1 MKNVIL
7 IILCH
12 LTGFFACGQSENWS
26 LQKCIEVG
34 MSNQFDI
41 KLKELDVLKAQENYS
56 PQIQNW
62 LPTVNLFA
70 NHSYNFGSTID
81 PITNT
86 RVSSNFQ
93 NDYLNLGGQINVL
106 DIYSIKKTQKD
117 KIDIAISQAD
127 QKIVE
132 HNYLLK
138 ITEKYFDCF
147 LSQEILKIQKEQL
160 INSKLDVI
168 RIEKEVANGIKPK
181 SDLYDVQLSYSLEE
195 SRINETEQN
204 LHTQKVILF
213 QLLNQELIDA
223 NFVTLEPILIEK
235 QSTNS
240 TPINP
245 QIEKLTLSL
254 VSNEKYLEM
263 QKSMKLP
270 TLQAYYNVSS
280 FYYQPINQP
289 SNPVGNFNTQF
300 NDNRNQVAGLQLNIP
315 IFSGLKNDKNS
326 AIVKVES
333 EKLKMEIEQENI
345 RFQNQIKLKQLKI
358 NQLETK
364 STFLENT
371 LNFAKESHK
380 TTQAKFSKGLIDT
393 SIYSTSKNQ
402 LINSEFEVLKNSLMI
417 QYEVYLMSNLLN
429 N

>member
-1 MKNVIL
+1 MKNIIL

-12 LTGFFACGQSENWS
+12 LTGFFASGQLENWS

-34 MSNQFDI
+34 MNNQLDI
-41 KLKELDVLKAQENYS
+41 KLKELDVLKAQENYTS
-56 PQIQNW
+56 QIQNW
-62 LPTVNLFA
+62 LPIVNLYT

-81 PITNT
+81 PVTNA

-93 NDYLNLGGQINVL
+93 YDYLNLGAHINVL
-106 DIYSIKKTQKD
+106 DIYSVKKTQKD

-132 HNYLLK
+132 NNYLLK

-160 INSKLDVI
+160 TNSKLDVI

-204 LHTQKVILF
+204 YHLQKTILF
-213 QLLNQELIDA
+213 QLLNQGLIDA
-223 NFVTLEPILIEK
+223 NLVILEPILIEK
-235 QSTNS
+235 LSTNA

-270 TLQAYYNVSS
+270 TLQAYYNISS
-280 FYYQPINQP
+280 FYYKPINQP
-289 SNPVGNFNTQF
+289 NNLADNFNNQL
-300 NDNRNQVAGLQLNIP
+300 NGNRNQVAGLQLNIP

-333 EKLKMEIEQENI
+333 EKLKLEIEQETI

-358 NQLETK
+358 DQLETK
-364 STFLENT
+364 ATFLENT

-380 TTQAKFSKGLIDT
+380 TTQAKFIKGLID
-393 SIYSTSKNQ
+393 SYVYSASKNQ
-402 LINSEFEVLKNSLMI
+402 LIMSEFEVLKNSLMI
-417 QYEVYLMSNLLN
+417 QFELYLISNLSN
-429 N
+429 